1 LKHPQWQKAATEIG
15 NKHKTGEADFEA
27 FRHEALDAFE
37 GVTRVSAEDKGIGM
51 SARNLGDYS
60 LVRALSGA
68 AHGKLTGL
76 EKEVSDTVAKLTG
89 RETQGFFIPQDVMT
103 HKRAL
108 SSNVF
113 SAAGALV
120 ETGFQGQSL
129 IELLRNQ
136 MYTVAMGARTISGLK
151 GNLSIPSQT
160 GGATAMFVE
169 EARVSAQLA
178 HPNIVQVYDFGQE
191 GPRYFLVMEWVDG
204 LSLAHFV
211 RLATDHGVR
220 VPWPFVAMVGLEA
233 LRGLAAAHEKV
244 DAFGRATPIFH
255 RDVTPQNIL
264 LGLNGSAKLA
274 DFGLARATDRARM
287 TAPDIV
293 KGKVGYL
300 APELV
305 QNPEPTAQSDLYA
318 LGIVMWQA
326 LSGRRLFEGK
336 DDIEVFVAASRGE
349 VGVRTDVVIGIAPA
363 AGRGS
368 WWCPWADCGR

>member
-1 LKHPQWQKAATEIG
+1 MDGPDTVLAGKYQLVEVAGTGGMAT
-15 NKHKTGEADFEA
+15 
-27 FRHEALDAFE
+27 
-37 GVTRVSAEDKGIGM
+37 VW
-51 SARNLGDYS
+51 
-60 LVRALSGA
+60 RALQRGPA
-68 AHGKLTGL
+68 GFERNVAVKLIRDTLAH
-76 EKEVSDTVAKLTG
+76 D
-89 RETQGFFIPQDVMT
+89 
-103 HKRAL
+103 
-108 SSNVF
+108 
-113 SAAGALV
+113 
-120 ETGFQGQSL
+120 
-129 IELLRNQ
+129 
-136 MYTVAMGARTISGLK
+136 
-151 GNLSIPSQT
+151 PSFV
-160 GGATAMFVE
+160 AMFVE

-349 VGVRTDVVIGIAPA
+349 VPPISELREDVPRELGNVIERALAFDPTDRYGSAHQMARVLARTLRSVDLDPDPRILSGPVAEARNVEARSR
-363 AGRGS
+363 RG
-368 WWCPWADCGR
+368 G